1 MFHILTAVLIVG
13 LTGGSDD
20 LQNIG
25 GLGREPDIQTIS
37 SEVIMTAIAI
47 VVEHQPADRRKPQDV
62 KDNQRRDAAP
72 NGDVLMERIFEK
84 MNTTPQEEVL
94 KRIASLPDIRQ
105 SKVLRIRRQVTNGT
119 YQVIGRLDDA
129 IDRIL
134 GAITG

>member
-94 KRIASLPDIRQ
+94 KRITSLPDIRRG
-105 SKVLRIRRQVTNGT
+105 KVLRIRRQVTDGT
-119 YQVIGRLDDA
+119 YQVADRLDET
-129 IDRIL
+129 IDRVL
-134 GAITG
+134 EAITA

>member
-1 MFHILTAVLIVG
+1 
-13 LTGGSDD
+13 
-20 LQNIG
+20 
-25 GLGREPDIQTIS
+25 
-37 SEVIMTAIAI
+37 MTMMAI
-47 VVEHQPADRRKPQDV
+47 VVQLQPADRRKPQDG

-105 SKVLRIRRQVTNGT
+105 SKVLRIRRQVTDGT

>member
-105 SKVLRIRRQVTNGT
+105 SKVLRIRRQVTDGT

>member
-1 MFHILTAVLIVG
+1 
-13 LTGGSDD
+13 
-20 LQNIG
+20 
-25 GLGREPDIQTIS
+25 
-37 SEVIMTAIAI
+37 MTAIAI

-105 SKVLRIRRQVTNGT
+105 SKVLRIRRQVTDGT

>member
-1 MFHILTAVLIVG
+1 MFHILTTVLILG
-13 LTGGSDD
+13 LTEGSGD

-105 SKVLRIRRQVTNGT
+105 SKVLRIRRQVTDGT

>member
-1 MFHILTAVLIVG
+1 
-13 LTGGSDD
+13 
-20 LQNIG
+20 
-25 GLGREPDIQTIS
+25 
-37 SEVIMTAIAI
+37 MTMMAI
-47 VVEHQPADRRKPQDV
+47 VVQLQPADRRKRQDIR
-62 KDNQRRDAAP
+62 DDQGRDAAP
-72 NGDVLMERIFEK
+72 NGDVLMERILER

-105 SKVLRIRRQVTNGT
+105 SKVLRIRRQVTDGT